1 MALETADHR
10 WLKQVGAAFLL
21 ENGCSAVATEVRC
34 PIHRFR
40 VDVAGYLDPLPKRQR
55 PWQPDVHALSPAGRL
70 LPRRRE
76 RAFTCLIEC
85 KQSRADFLRDRR
97 DVETLVHRRAALDRE
112 RAEMEE
118 TRIRQREPHLRRS
131 GTSLFAELEVWDYHR
146 SEDRVYLALLGELD
160 RLDRKLHG
168 QTKFTRAARYRLG
181 DALVLLTPPALIG
194 AEEVPPGWGL
204 LEADRHSGAVR
215 IVVPVPEHDSG
226 DRRRQR
232 VLRNIAIAA
241 SRRALALSDPPA
253 REPQPTFSDSADLG
267 DNPGSR
273 WSSPV

>member
-1 MALETADHR
+1 LESADHR

-40 VDVAGYLDPLPKRQR
+40 VDVAGYLDPLPKRER
-55 PWQPDVHALSPAGRL
+55 PWQTDLRSPLARTPLANRL

-97 DVETLVHRRAALDRE
+97 DAEALVQRRAALDRE
-112 RAEMEE
+112 RAEMEQ
-118 TRIRQREPHLRRS
+118 TRIREQEPHLRRS
-131 GTSLFAELEVWDYHR
+131 GTSLFPELEVWDYHR
-146 SEDRVYLALLGELD
+146 SEDRAYLALLGELD
-160 RLDRKLHG
+160 RVDRKLHG

-181 DALVLLTPPALIG
+181 DALVLLTPPALIEP
-194 AEEVPPGWGL
+194 EEVPPGWGL
-204 LEADRHSGAVR
+204 LEADRDTGAVR
-215 IVVPVPEHDSG
+215 VATPVPEHDSG
-226 DRRRQR
+226 ERRRQR

-241 SRRALALSDPPA
+241 SRRALALSDAMAPA
-253 REPQPTFSDSADLG
+253 PALPESADLG

-273 WSSPV
+273 WSGGV